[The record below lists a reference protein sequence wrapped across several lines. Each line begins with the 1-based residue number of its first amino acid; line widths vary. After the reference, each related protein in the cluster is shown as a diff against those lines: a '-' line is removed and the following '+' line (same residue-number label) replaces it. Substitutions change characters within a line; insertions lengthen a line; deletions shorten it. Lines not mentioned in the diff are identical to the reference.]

1 MLCSN
6 LFVSQLLFLVGIE
19 QTKHQVKDI
28 ECVNCTTDNCYVF
41 LLVCL
46 FRNSCSSSV
55 HVSSFLHV
63 DANGRRCL
71 VRNTCKG
78 FH

>member
-41 LLVCL
+41 LLACL
-46 FRNSCSSSV
+46 FRNSCSPSV
-55 HVSSFLHV
+55 YVSSFLHV
-63 DANGRRCL
+63 DANGRCCL
-71 VRNTCKG
+71 VRNTSKG
-78 FH
+78 FY